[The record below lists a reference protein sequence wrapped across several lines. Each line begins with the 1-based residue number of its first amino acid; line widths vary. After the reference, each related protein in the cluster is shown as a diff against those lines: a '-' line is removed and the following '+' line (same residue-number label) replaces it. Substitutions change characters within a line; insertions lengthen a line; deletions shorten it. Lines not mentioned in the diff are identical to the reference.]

1 MGFEWNKIFGALL
14 ACAFVVL
21 GVNFLSDGLF
31 HTENPEKQGYAI
43 EGGAIAAVGGGDD
56 KAEGVE
62 SVSAMLATMEISE
75 GQKIGKKCVAC
86 HNFDKGGA
94 NKVGPA
100 LYNIVNRPVASV
112 DGFGYSGALK
122 AYAEGGKT
130 WTYDELNGFLYKPKA
145 HVKGTSMGFAG
156 LKKTGDRAAMIAYL
170 RSLADTMA
178 PLPDSAEAKPAE
190 GGAAATDTP
199 TNDATI
205 VTPAP
210 SNGTA
215 TGASGGATGTELT
228 PKVEGGTT
236 EEAPKTEETPK
247 AEEPKAEEGTTQS
260 N

>member
-31 HTENPEKQGYAI
+31 HAEKPEQDGYAL
-43 EGGAIAAVGGGDD
+43 EGGAVAAVDGGDEP
-56 KAEGVE
+56 AGVE
-62 SVSAMLATMEISE
+62 SVNAMLAKMEISE
-75 GQKIGKKCVAC
+75 GEKVGKKCVAC

-100 LYNIVNRPVASV
+100 LYDIVNRAIATV

-178 PLPDSAEAKPAE
+178 PLPEAEAKPAE
-190 GGAAATDTP
+190 GDAAATDKP
-199 TNDATI
+199 TKNATI

-210 SNGTA
+210 SSGTTA
-215 TGASGGATGTELT
+215 TPSDGATGTELT
-228 PKVEGGTT
+228 PKVE
-236 EEAPKTEETPK
+236 EEAPKAEETP
-247 AEEPKAEEGTTQS
+247 ATEEPKAEEGTTQS